1 MQQILI
7 SRKLVTDF
15 TKILDK
21 AKEPEANMKDSQTK
35 IKNIIAEGSSGGDK
49 VKITLNGD
57 NEIIKIFVSNELLN
71 ESKELL
77 EDLIMA
83 AHNNAR
89 LSLKQKTK
97 DEIAKITSGF
107 GLPGFKWPL

>member
-1 MQQILI
+1 M
-7 SRKLVTDF
+7 TDF

-21 AKEPEANMKDSQTK
+21 AKELEANMKDSQTK